1 MGNFIKLNIGT
12 RLAAGFALTLMMTVI
27 IATVGVW
34 RLNQVAQETQ
44 IILAE
49 PLAKERM
56 IAEWYTQIFAAVRRT
71 AAIVKSSDGS
81 LTAYFKE
88 DAAATGKLSA
98 DLVKKIEPL
107 ISGDEETALFKS
119 VMEHRAAYSKAR
131 DGAIKAKAD
140 GNTELAEQILTQQ
153 FTPAAKAYEERVH
166 DLVNLQQKHI
176 SDSAAMIAGT
186 ASRGKV
192 VIGSLAAGALLL
204 GGVFAWLLTRSITR
218 PLRRAVQAAEQ
229 VAAGDL
235 TVRIDSSASDET
247 GALLR
252 ALGNMN
258 ASLAKIVDEVR
269 TGTQTISGA
278 SGEIAAGSFDLS
290 SRTEQQAAALEETA
304 ASMEELTGTVR
315 QNADNARQANQLAI
329 AASSVATQAGA
340 SVDQV
345 VATMGSINE
354 SSRKIVDIISVI
366 DGIAFQTNILALNA
380 AVEAARAGEQGRGF
394 AVVASEVRT
403 LAQRSAAAAKEI
415 KGLIGD
421 SVDKVDTGTKLVDQT
436 GATMREVVDSIR
448 RVTDIMGEIS
458 SASQEQITGIDQ
470 VNQAMGQMDNAT
482 QQNAALVEEATAAT
496 ASLQDQAKRLAQ
508 VVDVFKL
515 DAAHTSP
522 VVVSAPV
529 KRPPPARPALSKPA
543 PRAVA
548 KPAVVSA
555 AVPAATPAEEPVSKS
570 AEKPA
575 TKPASKPT
583 VKPTSKPVA
592 TTKMNEAEW
601 EEF

>member
-12 RLAAGFALTLMMTVI
+12 RLAAGFALTLLMTVI

-44 IILAE
+44 VILAE

-71 AAIVKSSDGS
+71 AAIVKSSDPS

-88 DAAATGKLSA
+88 DAAATGKVSA

-107 ISGDEETALFKS
+107 ISGDDETALFKS

-131 DGAIKAKAD
+131 DGAVKAKAD
-140 GNTELAEQILTQQ
+140 GNAELAEQILNQQ

-166 DLVNLQQKHI
+166 ELVDLQQQRI
-176 SDSAAMIAGT
+176 SASAATIAG
-186 ASRGKV
+186 AAARGNL

-218 PLRRAVQAAEQ
+218 PLRQAVHAAEQ

-235 TVRIDSSASDET
+235 TVRTDSTATDET

-252 ALGNMN
+252 ALGNMTD
-258 ASLAKIVDEVR
+258 SLAKIVDEVR

-394 AVVASEVRT
+394 AVVASEVRN

-415 KGLIGD
+415 KVLIGS
-421 SVDKVDTGTKLVDQT
+421 SVERVDAGARLVDQA
-436 GATMREVVDSIR
+436 GATMGEIVTGVK
-448 RVTDIMGEIS
+448 RVTDIMAEIS
-458 SASQEQITGIDQ
+458 HATAEQNAGIEQ
-470 VNQAMGQMDNAT
+470 VNSAITEIDDAT
-482 QQNAALVEEATAAT
+482 RQNAALVQQASGSAAT
-496 ASLQDQAKRLAQ
+496 LEAEAESLAQ
-508 VVDVFKL
+508 LVSIFRL
-515 DAAHTSP
+515 DAAAAS
-522 VVVSAPV
+522 
-529 KRPPPARPALSKPA
+529 RPAGKRGALTA
-543 PRAVA
+543 I
-548 KPAVVSA
+548 
-555 AVPAATPAEEPVSKS
+555 
-570 AEKPA
+570 
-575 TKPASKPT
+575 
-583 VKPTSKPVA
+583 
-592 TTKMNEAEW
+592 
-601 EEF
+601 

>member
-12 RLAAGFALTLMMTVI
+12 RLAAGFALTLLMTVI

-34 RLNQVAQETQ
+34 RLNQVAHETEA
-44 IILAE
+44 ILAE

-71 AAIVKSSDGS
+71 AAIVKSSDPS
-81 LTAYFKE
+81 LTEFFKE
-88 DAAATGKLSA
+88 DSASTGKLSA

-107 ISGDEETALFKS
+107 ISGDDETALFKS

-131 DGAIKAKAD
+131 DGAVKAKAD
-140 GNTELAEQILTQQ
+140 GNVELAEQILTQQ
-153 FTPAAKAYEERVH
+153 FNPTAKAYQERVKELV
-166 DLVNLQQKHI
+166 DLQHKRI
-176 SDSAAMIAGT
+176 AASAGLIAST
-186 ASRGKV
+186 AARGNV

-218 PLRRAVQAAEQ
+218 PLRQAVHAAEQ

-235 TVRIDSSASDET
+235 TVEIDTKATDET

-252 ALGNMN
+252 ALGHMN
-258 ASLAKIVDEVR
+258 TSLSKIVDEVR
-269 TGTQTISGA
+269 SGTQTISGA
-278 SGEIAAGSFDLS
+278 SSEIAAGSFDLS

-329 AASSVATQAGA
+329 AASSVATQAGQA
-340 SVDQV
+340 VDQV
-345 VATMGSINE
+345 VATMGSIND
-354 SSRKIVDIISVI
+354 SSRKIVDIIAVI

-415 KGLIGD
+415 KQLIGD
-421 SVDKVDTGTKLVDQT
+421 SVEKVDTGTRLVDHT
-436 GATMREVVDSIR
+436 GATMREVVDSIQ

-496 ASLQDQAKRLAQ
+496 AALQDQAQRLAQ

-515 DAAHTSP
+515 DARYVTPAAP
-522 VVVSAPV
+522 VVAV
-529 KRPPPARPALSKPA
+529 KRPPARPAL
-543 PRAVA
+543 A
-548 KPAVVSA
+548 KPVARA
-555 AVPAATPAEEPVSKS
+555 AA
-570 AEKPA
+570 KPT
-575 TKPASKPT
+575 TKPAAKPSAAKT
-583 VKPTSKPVA
+583 AGKPAAPAKV
-592 TTKMNEAEW
+592 NEAEW

>member
-12 RLAAGFALTLMMTVI
+12 RLAAGFALTLLMTVI

-34 RLNQVAQETQ
+34 RLNQVAQETSS
-44 IILAE
+44 ILAE

-71 AAIVKSSDGS
+71 AAIVKSSDPS
-81 LTAYFKE
+81 LTGFFKE

-98 DLVKKIEPL
+98 DLVKQIEPL
-107 ISGDEETALFKS
+107 ISGDDETALFKS
-119 VMEHRAAYSKAR
+119 VMEHRTAYSRAR
-131 DGAIKAKAD
+131 DGAVKAKAD
-140 GNTELAEQILTQQ
+140 GDVDLAEQILTQQ
-153 FTPAAKAYEERVH
+153 FNPAAKAYQERVKELV
-166 DLVNLQQKHI
+166 DLQHKRI
-176 SDSAAMIAGT
+176 AASAGLIAST
-186 ASRGKV
+186 AKRGNI

-218 PLRRAVQAAEQ
+218 PLRQAVYAAEQ

-235 TVRIDSSASDET
+235 TVDIDSKATDET

-252 ALGNMN
+252 ALGHMN
-258 ASLAKIVDEVR
+258 TSLSKIVDEVR
-269 TGTQTISGA
+269 SGTQTISGA
-278 SGEIAAGSFDLS
+278 SSEIAAGSFDLS

-329 AASSVATQAGA
+329 AASSVASQAGQA
-340 SVDQV
+340 VDQV
-345 VATMGSINE
+345 VATMGSIND

-415 KGLIGD
+415 KQLIGD
-421 SVDKVDTGTKLVDQT
+421 SVEKVDTGTKLVDHT
-436 GATMREVVDSIR
+436 GATMREVVDSIQ

-496 ASLQDQAKRLAQ
+496 AAMQEQAQRLAQ

-515 DAAHTSP
+515 DPRHVTPAAP
-522 VVVSAPV
+522 VVAV
-529 KRPPPARPALSKPA
+529 KRPPARPAL
-543 PRAVA
+543 A
-548 KPAVVSA
+548 KPVTRA
-555 AVPAATPAEEPVSKS
+555 AVKTAPAAR
-570 AEKPA
+570 
-575 TKPASKPT
+575 PASKPA
-583 VKPTSKPVA
+583 VAKAAGKPAAPAKV
-592 TTKMNEAEW
+592 NEAEW

>member
-12 RLAAGFALTLMMTVI
+12 RLAAGFALTLLMTVI

-44 IILAE
+44 VILAE

-71 AAIVKSSDGS
+71 AAIVKSSDPS

-107 ISGDEETALFKS
+107 ISGDDETALFKS
-119 VMEHRAAYSKAR
+119 VMEHRTAYSKAR
-131 DGAIKAKAD
+131 DGAVKAKAD
-140 GNTELAEQILTQQ
+140 GNAELAEQILNQQ

-166 DLVNLQQKHI
+166 ELVDLQQQRI
-176 SDSAAMIAGT
+176 SASAATIAS
-186 ASRGKV
+186 AAARGNL

-218 PLRRAVQAAEQ
+218 PLRQAVHAAEQ

-235 TVRIDSSASDET
+235 TVRTDSTATDET

-252 ALGNMN
+252 ALGNMTD
-258 ASLAKIVDEVR
+258 SLAKIVDEVR

-329 AASSVATQAGA
+329 AASSVATHAGE

-345 VATMGSINE
+345 VATMGSIND

-415 KGLIGD
+415 KALISD

-515 DAAHTSP
+515 DAQHTTP
-522 VVVSAPV
+522 VAPSAPV
-529 KRPPPARPALSKPA
+529 KRPPARPALSKPA
-543 PRAVA
+543 PRAAA
-548 KPAVVSA
+548 KPATA
-555 AVPAATPAEEPVSKS
+555 PVSKPVS
-570 AEKPA
+570 KQVSKPVS
-575 TKPASKPT
+575 KPASKP
-583 VKPTSKPVA
+583 VA
-592 TTKMNEAEW
+592 ATKVNEAEW

>member
-12 RLAAGFALTLMMTVI
+12 RLAAGFALTLLMTVI

-34 RLNQVAQETQ
+34 RLNQVAHETEA
-44 IILAE
+44 ILAE

-71 AAIVKSSDGS
+71 AAIVKSSDPS
-81 LTAYFKE
+81 LTEFFKE
-88 DAAATGKLSA
+88 DSASTGKLSA

-107 ISGDEETALFKS
+107 ISGDDETALFKS

-131 DGAIKAKAD
+131 DGAVKAKAD
-140 GNTELAEQILTQQ
+140 GNVELAEQILTQQ
-153 FTPAAKAYEERVH
+153 FNPTAKAYQERVKELV
-166 DLVNLQQKHI
+166 DLQHKRI
-176 SDSAAMIAGT
+176 AASAGLIAST
-186 ASRGKV
+186 AARGNV

-218 PLRRAVQAAEQ
+218 PLRQAVHAAEQ

-235 TVRIDSSASDET
+235 TVEIDTRATDET

-252 ALGNMN
+252 ALGHMN
-258 ASLAKIVDEVR
+258 TSLSKIVDEVR
-269 TGTQTISGA
+269 SGTQTISGA
-278 SGEIAAGSFDLS
+278 SSEIAAGSFDLS

-329 AASSVATQAGA
+329 AASSVATQAGQA
-340 SVDQV
+340 VDQV
-345 VATMGSINE
+345 VATMGSIND
-354 SSRKIVDIISVI
+354 SSRKIVDIIAVI

-415 KGLIGD
+415 KQLIGD
-421 SVDKVDTGTKLVDQT
+421 SVEKVDTGTRLVDHT
-436 GATMREVVDSIR
+436 GATMREVVDSIQ

-496 ASLQDQAKRLAQ
+496 AALQDQAQRLAQ

-515 DAAHTSP
+515 DARYVTPAAP
-522 VVVSAPV
+522 VVAV
-529 KRPPPARPALSKPA
+529 KRPPARPALAKPVARAAAKPA
-543 PRAVA
+543 PVA
-548 KPAVVSA
+548 KPAA
-555 AVPAATPAEEPVSKS
+555 AKATG
-570 AEKPA
+570 
-575 TKPASKPT
+575 KPT
-583 VKPTSKPVA
+583 APAKV
-592 TTKMNEAEW
+592 NEAEW

>member
-12 RLAAGFALTLMMTVI
+12 RLAAGFALTLLMTVI

-34 RLNQVAQETQ
+34 RLNQVAHETEA
-44 IILAE
+44 ILAE

-71 AAIVKSSDGS
+71 AAIVKSSDPS
-81 LTAYFKE
+81 LTEFFKE
-88 DAAATGKLSA
+88 DSAATGKLSA
-98 DLVKKIEPL
+98 DLVKQIEPL
-107 ISGDEETALFKS
+107 ISGDDETALFKS

-131 DGAIKAKAD
+131 DGAVKAKAE
-140 GNTELAEQILTQQ
+140 GNVELAEQILTQQ
-153 FTPAAKAYEERVH
+153 FNPTAKAYQERVKELV
-166 DLVNLQQKHI
+166 DLQHKRI
-176 SDSAAMIAGT
+176 AASAGLIAST
-186 ASRGKV
+186 AARGNV

-218 PLRRAVQAAEQ
+218 PLRQAVHAAEQ

-235 TVRIDSSASDET
+235 TVEIDTRATDET

-252 ALGNMN
+252 ALGHMN
-258 ASLAKIVDEVR
+258 TSLSKIVDEVR
-269 TGTQTISGA
+269 SGTQTISGA
-278 SGEIAAGSFDLS
+278 SSEIAAGSFDLS

-329 AASSVATQAGA
+329 AASSVATQAGQA
-340 SVDQV
+340 VDQV
-345 VATMGSINE
+345 VATMGSIND
-354 SSRKIVDIISVI
+354 SSRKIVDIIAVI

-415 KGLIGD
+415 KQLIGD
-421 SVDKVDTGTKLVDQT
+421 SVEKVDTGTRLVDHT
-436 GATMREVVDSIR
+436 GATMREVVDSIQ

-496 ASLQDQAKRLAQ
+496 AALQDQAQRLAQ

-515 DAAHTSP
+515 DARYVTPAAP
-522 VVVSAPV
+522 VVAV
-529 KRPPPARPALSKPA
+529 KRPPARPALAKPVARAAAKPA
-543 PRAVA
+543 PVA
-548 KPAVVSA
+548 KPAA
-555 AVPAATPAEEPVSKS
+555 AKATGKPAAPAKV
-570 AEKPA
+570 
-575 TKPASKPT
+575 
-583 VKPTSKPVA
+583 
-592 TTKMNEAEW
+592 NEAEW

>member
-12 RLAAGFALTLMMTVI
+12 RLAAGFALTLLMTVI
-27 IATVGVW
+27 IATVGSW
-34 RLNQVAQETQ
+34 RLNQVAQETRD
-44 IILAE
+44 ILAE

-98 DLVKKIEPL
+98 DLVKQIEPL
-107 ISGDEETALFKS
+107 ISGADETALFKS
-119 VMEHRAAYSKAR
+119 VMEHRKAYSAGR
-131 DGAIKAKAD
+131 DDAVKAKAA
-140 GNTELAEQILTQQ
+140 GNVELADQILEQK
-153 FTPAAKAYEERVH
+153 FTPAAKAYQERVKELL
-166 DLVNLQQKHI
+166 DLQQQRI
-176 SDSAAMIAGT
+176 AASSAAID
-186 ASRGKV
+186 ASAKRGNL
-192 VIGSLAAGALLL
+192 VIGLLAGGALLL
-204 GGVFAWLLTRSITR
+204 GAAFAWLLTRSITH
-218 PLRRAVQAAEQ
+218 PLRQAVRAAEQ

-235 TVRIDSSASDET
+235 TVRVDSKATDET

-258 ASLAKIVDEVR
+258 DSLARIVNEVR
-269 TGTQTISGA
+269 SGTQTITGA
-278 SGEIAAGSFDLS
+278 STEIAAGSFDLS

-329 AASSVATQAGA
+329 AASSVASQAGSA
-340 SVDQV
+340 VEQV

-421 SVDKVDTGTKLVDQT
+421 SVEKVDTGTRLVDHT

-496 ASLQDQAKRLAQ
+496 AALQEQAQRLAQ

-515 DAAHTSP
+515 DPRHEG
-522 VVVSAPV
+522 
-529 KRPPPARPALSKPA
+529 ALATKA
-543 PRAVA
+543 
-548 KPAVVSA
+548 
-555 AVPAATPAEEPVSKS
+555 AATPAAAKAAPVRAALTVSVPP
-570 AEKPA
+570 AAAAKPTTRPA
-575 TKPASKPT
+575 AKPGAAPAAKPASKP
-583 VKPTSKPVA
+583 SAKPVA
-592 TTKMNEAEW
+592 PAKVAESEW

>member
-12 RLAAGFALTLMMTVI
+12 RLAAGFALTLLMTVI

-34 RLNQVAQETQ
+34 RLNQVAHETEA
-44 IILAE
+44 ILAE

-71 AAIVKSSDGS
+71 AAIVKSSDPS
-81 LTAYFKE
+81 LTEFFKE
-88 DAAATGKLSA
+88 DSAATGKLSA
-98 DLVKKIEPL
+98 DLVKQIEPL
-107 ISGDEETALFKS
+107 ISGDDETALFKS

-131 DGAIKAKAD
+131 DGAVKAKAE
-140 GNTELAEQILTQQ
+140 GNVELAEQILTQQ
-153 FTPAAKAYEERVH
+153 FNPTAKAYQERVKELV
-166 DLVNLQQKHI
+166 DLQHKRI
-176 SDSAAMIAGT
+176 AASAGLIAST
-186 ASRGKV
+186 AARGNV

-218 PLRRAVQAAEQ
+218 PLRQAVHAAEQ

-235 TVRIDSSASDET
+235 TVEIDTRATDET

-252 ALGNMN
+252 ALGHMN
-258 ASLAKIVDEVR
+258 TSLSKIVDEVR
-269 TGTQTISGA
+269 SGTQTISGA
-278 SGEIAAGSFDLS
+278 SSEIAAGSFDLS

-329 AASSVATQAGA
+329 AASSVATQAGQA
-340 SVDQV
+340 VDQV
-345 VATMGSINE
+345 VATMGSIND
-354 SSRKIVDIISVI
+354 SSRKIVDIIAVI

-415 KGLIGD
+415 KQLIGD
-421 SVDKVDTGTKLVDQT
+421 SVEKVDTGTRLVDHT
-436 GATMREVVDSIR
+436 GATMREVVDSIQ

-496 ASLQDQAKRLAQ
+496 AALQDQAQRLAQ

-515 DAAHTSP
+515 DARYVTPAAP
-522 VVVSAPV
+522 VVAV
-529 KRPPPARPALSKPA
+529 KRPPARPALAKPVARAAAKPA
-543 PRAVA
+543 PVA
-548 KPAVVSA
+548 KPAA
-555 AVPAATPAEEPVSKS
+555 AKATG
-570 AEKPA
+570 
-575 TKPASKPT
+575 KPT
-583 VKPTSKPVA
+583 APAKV
-592 TTKMNEAEW
+592 NEAEW

>member
-12 RLAAGFALTLMMTVI
+12 RLAAGFALTLLMTVI

-34 RLNQVAQETQ
+34 RLNQVAHETEA
-44 IILAE
+44 ILAE

-71 AAIVKSSDGS
+71 AAIVKSSDPS
-81 LTAYFKE
+81 LTEFFKE
-88 DAAATGKLSA
+88 DSAATGKLSA
-98 DLVKKIEPL
+98 DLVKQIEPL
-107 ISGDEETALFKS
+107 ISGDDETALFKS

-131 DGAIKAKAD
+131 DGAVKAKAE
-140 GNTELAEQILTQQ
+140 GNVELAEQILTQQ
-153 FTPAAKAYEERVH
+153 FNPTAKAYQERVKELV
-166 DLVNLQQKHI
+166 DLQHKRI
-176 SDSAAMIAGT
+176 AASAGLIAST
-186 ASRGKV
+186 AARGNV

-218 PLRRAVQAAEQ
+218 PLRQAVHAAEQ

-235 TVRIDSSASDET
+235 TVEIDTRATDET

-252 ALGNMN
+252 ALGHMN
-258 ASLAKIVDEVR
+258 TSLSKIVDEVR
-269 TGTQTISGA
+269 SGTQTISGA
-278 SGEIAAGSFDLS
+278 SSEIAAGSFDLS

-329 AASSVATQAGA
+329 AASSVATQAGQA
-340 SVDQV
+340 VDQV
-345 VATMGSINE
+345 VATMGSIND
-354 SSRKIVDIISVI
+354 SSRKIVDIIAVI

-415 KGLIGD
+415 KQLIGD
-421 SVDKVDTGTKLVDQT
+421 SVEKVDTGTRLVDHT
-436 GATMREVVDSIR
+436 GATMREVVDSIQ

-496 ASLQDQAKRLAQ
+496 AALQDQAQRLAQ

-515 DAAHTSP
+515 DARHVTPAAP
-522 VVVSAPV
+522 VVAV
-529 KRPPPARPALSKPA
+529 KRPPARPALAKPVARAAAKPA
-543 PRAVA
+543 PVA
-548 KPAVVSA
+548 KPAA
-555 AVPAATPAEEPVSKS
+555 AKATGKPAAPAKV
-570 AEKPA
+570 
-575 TKPASKPT
+575 
-583 VKPTSKPVA
+583 
-592 TTKMNEAEW
+592 NEAEW

>member
-12 RLAAGFALTLMMTVI
+12 RLAAGFALTLLMTVI

-34 RLNQVAQETQ
+34 RLNQVAHETSS
-44 IILAE
+44 ILAE

-71 AAIVKSSDGS
+71 AAIVKSSDPS
-81 LTAYFKE
+81 LTDFFKE

-98 DLVKKIEPL
+98 DLVKQIEPL
-107 ISGDEETALFKS
+107 ISGDDETALFKS
-119 VMEHRAAYSKAR
+119 VMEHRTAYSKAR
-131 DGAIKAKAD
+131 DGAVKAKAE
-140 GNTELAEQILTQQ
+140 GNVELAEQILTQQ
-153 FTPAAKAYEERVH
+153 FNPAAKAYQERVKELV
-166 DLVNLQQKHI
+166 DLQHKRI
-176 SDSAAMIAGT
+176 AASAELIAST
-186 ASRGKV
+186 ASRSNF

-218 PLRRAVQAAEQ
+218 PLRQAVHAAEQ
-229 VAAGDL
+229 VASGDL
-235 TVRIDSSASDET
+235 TVQVDSKATDET

-252 ALGNMN
+252 ALGHMN
-258 ASLAKIVDEVR
+258 TSLSKIVDEVR
-269 TGTQTISGA
+269 SGTQTISGA
-278 SGEIAAGSFDLS
+278 SSEIAAGSFDLS

-329 AASSVATQAGA
+329 AASSVATQAGQA
-340 SVDQV
+340 VDQV
-345 VATMGSINE
+345 VATMGSIND

-415 KGLIGD
+415 KQLIGD
-421 SVDKVDTGTKLVDQT
+421 SVEKVDTGTKLVDHT
-436 GATMREVVDSIR
+436 GATMREVVDSIQ

-496 ASLQDQAKRLAQ
+496 AAMQEQAQRLAQ

-515 DAAHTSP
+515 DPRHVTPAAP
-522 VVVSAPV
+522 VTPV
-529 KRPPPARPALSKPA
+529 KRPPARPALAKPVARAAAKPA
-543 PRAVA
+543 PVA
-548 KPAVVSA
+548 
-555 AVPAATPAEEPVSKS
+555 
-570 AEKPA
+570 
-575 TKPASKPT
+575 
-583 VKPTSKPVA
+583 KPTSKPAAGKASGKPAAPAKV
-592 TTKMNEAEW
+592 NEAEW

>member
-12 RLAAGFALTLMMTVI
+12 RLAAGFALTLLMTVI

-34 RLNQVAQETQ
+34 RLNQVAHETEA
-44 IILAE
+44 ILAE

-71 AAIVKSSDGS
+71 AAIVKSSDPS
-81 LTAYFKE
+81 LTEFFKE
-88 DAAATGKLSA
+88 DSAATGKLSA
-98 DLVKKIEPL
+98 DLVKQIEPL
-107 ISGDEETALFKS
+107 ISGDDETALFKS

-131 DGAIKAKAD
+131 DGAVKAKAE
-140 GNTELAEQILTQQ
+140 GNVELAEQILTQQ
-153 FTPAAKAYEERVH
+153 FNPTAKAYQERVKELV
-166 DLVNLQQKHI
+166 DLQHKRI
-176 SDSAAMIAGT
+176 AASAGLIAST
-186 ASRGKV
+186 AARGNV

-218 PLRRAVQAAEQ
+218 PLRQAVHAAEQ

-235 TVRIDSSASDET
+235 TVEIDTRATDET

-252 ALGNMN
+252 ALGHMN
-258 ASLAKIVDEVR
+258 TSLSKIVDEVR
-269 TGTQTISGA
+269 SGTQTISGA
-278 SGEIAAGSFDLS
+278 SSEIAAGSFDLS

-329 AASSVATQAGA
+329 AASSVATQAGQA
-340 SVDQV
+340 VDQV
-345 VATMGSINE
+345 VATMGSIND
-354 SSRKIVDIISVI
+354 SSRKIVDIIAVI
-366 DGIAFQTNILALNA
+366 DDIAFQTNILALNA

-415 KGLIGD
+415 KQLIGD
-421 SVDKVDTGTKLVDQT
+421 SVEKVDTGTRLVDHT
-436 GATMREVVDSIR
+436 GATMREVVDSIQ

-496 ASLQDQAKRLAQ
+496 AALQDQAQRLAQ

-515 DAAHTSP
+515 DARYVTPAAP
-522 VVVSAPV
+522 VVAV
-529 KRPPPARPALSKPA
+529 KRPPARPALAKPVARAAAKPA
-543 PRAVA
+543 PVA
-548 KPAVVSA
+548 KPAA
-555 AVPAATPAEEPVSKS
+555 AKATG
-570 AEKPA
+570 
-575 TKPASKPT
+575 KPT
-583 VKPTSKPVA
+583 APAKV
-592 TTKMNEAEW
+592 NEAEW

>member
-12 RLAAGFALTLMMTVI
+12 RLAAGFALTLLMTVI

-34 RLNQVAQETQ
+34 RLNQVAHETEA
-44 IILAE
+44 ILAE

-71 AAIVKSSDGS
+71 AAIVKSSDPS
-81 LTAYFKE
+81 LTEFFKE

-98 DLVKKIEPL
+98 DLVKRIEPL
-107 ISGDEETALFKS
+107 ISGDDETALFKS
-119 VMEHRAAYSKAR
+119 VMEHRTAYSKAR
-131 DGAIKAKAD
+131 DGAVKAKAE
-140 GNTELAEQILTQQ
+140 GNVELAEQILTQQ
-153 FTPAAKAYEERVH
+153 FNPAAKAYQERVKELV
-166 DLVNLQQKHI
+166 DLQHKRI
-176 SDSAAMIAGT
+176 AASAELIAST
-186 ASRGKV
+186 ASRGNF

-218 PLRRAVQAAEQ
+218 PLRQAVHAAEQ

-235 TVRIDSSASDET
+235 TVDIDSKGTDET

-252 ALGNMN
+252 ALGHMN
-258 ASLAKIVDEVR
+258 TSLSKIVDEVR
-269 TGTQTISGA
+269 SGTQTISGA
-278 SGEIAAGSFDLS
+278 SSEIAAGSFDLS

-329 AASSVATQAGA
+329 AASSVATQAGQA
-340 SVDQV
+340 VDQV
-345 VATMGSINE
+345 VATMGSIND

-415 KGLIGD
+415 KQLIGD
-421 SVDKVDTGTKLVDQT
+421 SVEKVDTGTKLVDHT
-436 GATMREVVDSIR
+436 GATMREVVDSIQ

-496 ASLQDQAKRLAQ
+496 AALQDQAQRLAQ

-515 DAAHTSP
+515 DPRHVTPAAP
-522 VVVSAPV
+522 VTPV
-529 KRPPPARPALSKPA
+529 KRPPERPALAKPVARAAAKPA
-543 PRAVA
+543 PVA
-548 KPAVVSA
+548 KPAA
-555 AVPAATPAEEPVSKS
+555 TKTTGKPAAPAKV
-570 AEKPA
+570 
-575 TKPASKPT
+575 
-583 VKPTSKPVA
+583 
-592 TTKMNEAEW
+592 NEAEW

>member
-12 RLAAGFALTLMMTVI
+12 RLAAGFALTLLMTVI

-34 RLNQVAQETQ
+34 RLNQVADETAS
-44 IILAE
+44 ILAE

-71 AAIVKSSDGS
+71 AAIVKSSDPS
-81 LTAYFKE
+81 LTEFFKE
-88 DAAATGKLSA
+88 DSAATGKLSA
-98 DLVKKIEPL
+98 DLVKQIEPL
-107 ISGDEETALFKS
+107 ISGDDETALFKS

-131 DGAIKAKAD
+131 DGAVKAKAE
-140 GNTELAEQILTQQ
+140 GNVELAEQILTQQ
-153 FTPAAKAYEERVH
+153 FNPTAKAYQDRVKELV
-166 DLVNLQQKHI
+166 DLQHKRI
-176 SDSAAMIAGT
+176 AASAELIAST
-186 ASRGKV
+186 AARGNV

-218 PLRRAVQAAEQ
+218 PLREAVHAAEQ

-235 TVRIDSSASDET
+235 TVEIDTKRTDET
-247 GALLR
+247 GSLLR
-252 ALGNMN
+252 ALGHMN
-258 ASLAKIVDEVR
+258 SSLSKIVDEVR
-269 TGTQTISGA
+269 SGTQTISGA
-278 SGEIAAGSFDLS
+278 SSEIAAGSFDLS

-329 AASSVATQAGA
+329 AASSVATQAGQA
-340 SVDQV
+340 VDQV

-415 KGLIGD
+415 KQLIGD
-421 SVDKVDTGTKLVDQT
+421 SVEKVDTGTRLVDHT
-436 GATMREVVDSIR
+436 GATMREVVDSIQ

-458 SASQEQITGIDQ
+458 SASQEQITGIEQ

-496 ASLQDQAKRLAQ
+496 AALQDQAQRLAQ

-515 DAAHTSP
+515 DARHVTPAAP
-522 VVVSAPV
+522 VAPV
-529 KRPPPARPALSKPA
+529 KRPPARPALARPVAQAATRPA
-543 PRAVA
+543 A
-548 KPAVVSA
+548 KPAAKPSA
-555 AVPAATPAEEPVSKS
+555 AKTAGKPAAPAKV
-570 AEKPA
+570 
-575 TKPASKPT
+575 
-583 VKPTSKPVA
+583 
-592 TTKMNEAEW
+592 NEAEW

>member
-12 RLAAGFALTLMMTVI
+12 RLAAGFALTLLMTVI

-34 RLNQVAQETQ
+34 RLNQVAHETEA
-44 IILAE
+44 ILAE

-71 AAIVKSSDGS
+71 AAIVKSSDPS
-81 LTAYFKE
+81 LTEFFKE
-88 DAAATGKLSA
+88 DSAATGKLSA
-98 DLVKKIEPL
+98 DLVKQIEPL
-107 ISGDEETALFKS
+107 ISGDDETALFKL

-131 DGAIKAKAD
+131 DGAVKAKAE
-140 GNTELAEQILTQQ
+140 GNVELAEQILTQQ
-153 FTPAAKAYEERVH
+153 FNPTAKAYQERVKELV
-166 DLVNLQQKHI
+166 DLQHKRI
-176 SDSAAMIAGT
+176 AASAGLIAST
-186 ASRGKV
+186 AARGNV

-218 PLRRAVQAAEQ
+218 PLRQAVHAAEQ

-235 TVRIDSSASDET
+235 TVEIDTRATDET

-252 ALGNMN
+252 ALGHMN
-258 ASLAKIVDEVR
+258 TSLSKIVDEVR
-269 TGTQTISGA
+269 SGTQTISGA
-278 SGEIAAGSFDLS
+278 SSEIAAGSFDLS

-329 AASSVATQAGA
+329 AASSVATQAGQA
-340 SVDQV
+340 VDQV
-345 VATMGSINE
+345 VATMGSIND
-354 SSRKIVDIISVI
+354 SSRKIVDIIAVI

-415 KGLIGD
+415 KQLIGD
-421 SVDKVDTGTKLVDQT
+421 SVEKVDTGTRLVDHT
-436 GATMREVVDSIR
+436 GATMREVVDSIQ

-496 ASLQDQAKRLAQ
+496 AALQDQAQRLAQ

-515 DAAHTSP
+515 DARYVTPAAP
-522 VVVSAPV
+522 VVAV
-529 KRPPPARPALSKPA
+529 KRPPARPALAKPVARAAAKPA
-543 PRAVA
+543 PVA
-548 KPAVVSA
+548 KPAA
-555 AVPAATPAEEPVSKS
+555 AKATGKPAAPAKV
-570 AEKPA
+570 
-575 TKPASKPT
+575 
-583 VKPTSKPVA
+583 
-592 TTKMNEAEW
+592 NEAEW

>member
-12 RLAAGFALTLMMTVI
+12 RLAAGFALTLLMTVI

-34 RLNQVAQETQ
+34 RLNQVAHETEA
-44 IILAE
+44 ILAE

-71 AAIVKSSDGS
+71 AAIVKSSDPS
-81 LTAYFKE
+81 LTEFFKE
-88 DAAATGKLSA
+88 DSAATGKLSA

-107 ISGDEETALFKS
+107 IRGDDETALFKS

-131 DGAIKAKAD
+131 DGAVKAKAE
-140 GNTELAEQILTQQ
+140 GNVELAEQILTQQ
-153 FTPAAKAYEERVH
+153 FNPTAKAYQERVKELV
-166 DLVNLQQKHI
+166 DLQHKRI
-176 SDSAAMIAGT
+176 AASAGLIAST
-186 ASRGKV
+186 AARGNV

-218 PLRRAVQAAEQ
+218 PLRQAVHAAEQ

-235 TVRIDSSASDET
+235 TVEIDTRATDET

-252 ALGNMN
+252 ALGHMN
-258 ASLAKIVDEVR
+258 TSLSKIVDEVR
-269 TGTQTISGA
+269 SGTQTISGA
-278 SGEIAAGSFDLS
+278 SSEIAAGSFDLS

-329 AASSVATQAGA
+329 AASSVATQAGQA
-340 SVDQV
+340 VDQV
-345 VATMGSINE
+345 VATMGSIND
-354 SSRKIVDIISVI
+354 SSRKIVDIIAVI

-415 KGLIGD
+415 KQLIGD
-421 SVDKVDTGTKLVDQT
+421 SVEKVDTGTRLVDHT
-436 GATMREVVDSIR
+436 GATMREVVDSIQ

-496 ASLQDQAKRLAQ
+496 AALQDQAQRLAQ

-515 DAAHTSP
+515 DA
-522 VVVSAPV
+522 
-529 KRPPPARPALSKPA
+529 R
-543 PRAVA
+543 
-548 KPAVVSA
+548 
-555 AVPAATPAEEPVSKS
+555 
-570 AEKPA
+570 
-575 TKPASKPT
+575 
-583 VKPTSKPVA
+583 
-592 TTKMNEAEW
+592 
-601 EEF
+601 

>member
-1 MGNFIKLNIGT
+1 MWLPSPHPFYRKPMGNFIKLNIGT
-12 RLAAGFALTLMMTVI
+12 RLAAGFALTLLMTVI
-27 IATVGVW
+27 IATVGTW
-34 RLNQVAQETQ
+34 RLNQVAQETRV
-44 IILAE
+44 ILAE
-49 PLAKERM
+49 PLAKERL

-98 DLVKKIEPL
+98 DLLKQIEPL
-107 ISGDEETALFKS
+107 ISGADEEALFKS
-119 VMEHRAAYSKAR
+119 VMEHRKAYSAGR
-131 DGAIKAKAD
+131 DNAIKAKGE
-140 GNTELAEQILTQQ
+140 GNTELADQILEQK
-153 FTPAAKAYEERVH
+153 FTPAAKAYQERVKELL
-166 DLVNLQQKHI
+166 DLQHKRI
-176 SDSAAMIAGT
+176 DASAALID
-186 ASRGKV
+186 ASAERGNL
-192 VIGSLAAGALLL
+192 VIGLLAAGALLL
-204 GGVFAWLLTRSITR
+204 GAAFAWLLTRSITH
-218 PLRRAVQAAEQ
+218 PLRQAVHAAEA

-235 TVRIDSSASDET
+235 TVRVTSQASDET

-258 ASLAKIVDEVR
+258 DSLARIVNEVR
-269 TGTQTISGA
+269 SGTQTITGA
-278 SGEIAAGSFDLS
+278 STEIAAGSFDLS

-329 AASSVATQAGA
+329 AASSVASQAGSA
-340 SVDQV
+340 VDQV
-345 VATMGSINE
+345 VATMGSIND

-436 GATMREVVDSIR
+436 GATMREVVDSIQ

-470 VNQAMGQMDNAT
+470 VNQAMGSMDNAT

-496 ASLQDQAKRLAQ
+496 AALQEQAQRLAQ

-515 DAAHTSP
+515 DAQHA
-522 VVVSAPV
+522 V
-529 KRPPPARPALSKPA
+529 
-543 PRAVA
+543 AVA
-548 KPAVVSA
+548 KAPPVAKAAPAPVRKALGTTGA
-555 AVPAATPAEEPVSKS
+555 A
-570 AEKPA
+570 KPA
-575 TKPASKPT
+575 TKSAASA
-583 VKPTSKPVA
+583 VA
-592 TTKMNEAEW
+592 TAAAKPAAAKPGASAKVSETEW

>member
-166 DLVNLQQKHI
+166 DLVNLQQQHI

-186 ASRGKV
+186 AARGKV

-204 GGVFAWLLTRSITR
+204 GGVFAWLLTRSITG

-235 TVRIDSSASDET
+235 TVRIDSSANDET

-258 ASLAKIVDEVR
+258 DSLAKIVDEVR

-421 SVDKVDTGTKLVDQT
+421 SVEKVDTGTKLVDQT

-515 DAAHTSP
+515 DAAHTTP
-522 VVVSAPV
+522 AVVSAPV
-529 KRPPPARPALSKPA
+529 KRPPPARPALNKPA
-543 PRAVA
+543 PRAAA
-548 KPAVVSA
+548 KPAVTPT
-555 AVPAATPAEEPVSKS
+555 VPPADTTAEEPVSKP
-570 AEKPA
+570 AEKQA
-575 TKPASKPT
+575 AKPASKPAA
-583 VKPTSKPVA
+583 KPANKPVA
-592 TTKMNEAEW
+592 ATKMNEAEW

>member
-12 RLAAGFALTLMMTVI
+12 RLAAGFALTLLMTVI

-34 RLNQVAQETQ
+34 RLNQVAHETEA
-44 IILAE
+44 ILAE

-71 AAIVKSSDGS
+71 AAIVKSSDPS
-81 LTAYFKE
+81 LTEFFKE
-88 DAAATGKLSA
+88 DSAATGKLSA

-107 ISGDEETALFKS
+107 ISGDDETALFKS

-131 DGAIKAKAD
+131 DGAVKAKAD
-140 GNTELAEQILTQQ
+140 GNVELAEQILTQQ
-153 FTPAAKAYEERVH
+153 FNPTAKAYQERVKELV
-166 DLVNLQQKHI
+166 DLQHKRI
-176 SDSAAMIAGT
+176 AASAGLIAST
-186 ASRGKV
+186 AARGNV

-218 PLRRAVQAAEQ
+218 PLRQAVHAAEQ

-235 TVRIDSSASDET
+235 TVEIDTRATDET

-252 ALGNMN
+252 ALGHMN
-258 ASLAKIVDEVR
+258 TSLSKIVDEVR
-269 TGTQTISGA
+269 SGTQTISGA
-278 SGEIAAGSFDLS
+278 SSEIAAGSFDLS

-329 AASSVATQAGA
+329 AASSVATQAGQA
-340 SVDQV
+340 VDQV
-345 VATMGSINE
+345 VATMGSIND
-354 SSRKIVDIISVI
+354 SSRKIVDIIAVI

-415 KGLIGD
+415 KQLIGD
-421 SVDKVDTGTKLVDQT
+421 SVEKVDTGTRLVDHT
-436 GATMREVVDSIR
+436 GATMREVVDSIQ

-496 ASLQDQAKRLAQ
+496 AALQDQAQRLAQ

-515 DAAHTSP
+515 DARYVTPAAP
-522 VVVSAPV
+522 VVAV
-529 KRPPPARPALSKPA
+529 KRPPARPALAKPVARAAAKPA
-543 PRAVA
+543 PVA
-548 KPAVVSA
+548 KPAA
-555 AVPAATPAEEPVSKS
+555 AKATG
-570 AEKPA
+570 
-575 TKPASKPT
+575 KPT
-583 VKPTSKPVA
+583 APAKV
-592 TTKMNEAEW
+592 NEAEW

>member
-12 RLAAGFALTLMMTVI
+12 RLAVGFAVTLLMTVI

-34 RLNQVAQETQ
+34 RLNQVAQETSS
-44 IILAE
+44 ILAE

-71 AAIVKSSDGS
+71 AAIVKSSDPS
-81 LTAYFKE
+81 LTEFFKE
-88 DAAATGKLSA
+88 DSAATGKLSA
-98 DLVKKIEPL
+98 DLVKQIEPL
-107 ISGDEETALFKS
+107 ISGDDETALFKS
-119 VMEHRAAYSKAR
+119 VMEHRTAYSKAR
-131 DGAIKAKAD
+131 DGAVKAKAE
-140 GNTELAEQILTQQ
+140 GNVELAEQILTQQ
-153 FTPAAKAYEERVH
+153 FNPAAKAYQERVKELV
-166 DLVNLQQKHI
+166 DLQHKRI
-176 SDSAAMIAGT
+176 AASAELIAST
-186 ASRGKV
+186 AARGNV

-218 PLRRAVQAAEQ
+218 PLREAVHAAEQ

-235 TVRIDSSASDET
+235 TVAIDSKAQDET
-247 GALLR
+247 GSLLR
-252 ALGNMN
+252 ALGHMN
-258 ASLAKIVDEVR
+258 TSLSKIVDEVR
-269 TGTQTISGA
+269 SGTQTISGA
-278 SGEIAAGSFDLS
+278 SSEIAAGSFDLS

-329 AASSVATQAGA
+329 AASSVATQAGQA
-340 SVDQV
+340 VDQV

-415 KGLIGD
+415 KQLIGD
-421 SVDKVDTGTKLVDQT
+421 SVEKVDTGTKLVDHT
-436 GATMREVVDSIR
+436 GATMREVVDSIQ

-496 ASLQDQAKRLAQ
+496 AALQDQAQRLAQ

-515 DAAHTSP
+515 DARYVTPAAP
-522 VVVSAPV
+522 VVAV
-529 KRPPPARPALSKPA
+529 KRPPARPALAKPA
-543 PRAVA
+543 PQAAA
-548 KPAVVSA
+548 KPA
-555 AVPAATPAEEPVSKS
+555 
-570 AEKPA
+570 PA
-575 TKPASKPT
+575 TKPA
-583 VKPTSKPVA
+583 VKPAPAKAAGKPAAPAKV
-592 TTKMNEAEW
+592 NESEW

>member
-12 RLAAGFALTLMMTVI
+12 RLAAGFALTLLMTVI

-34 RLNQVAQETQ
+34 RLNQVADETAS
-44 IILAE
+44 ILAE

-56 IAEWYTQIFAAVRRT
+56 ISEWYTQIFAAVRRT
-71 AAIVKSSDGS
+71 AAIVKSSDPS
-81 LTAYFKE
+81 LTEFFKE

-98 DLVKKIEPL
+98 DLVKQIEPL
-107 ISGDEETALFKS
+107 ISGDDETALFKS
-119 VMEHRAAYSKAR
+119 VMEHRTAYSKAR
-131 DGAIKAKAD
+131 DGAVKAKGE

-153 FTPAAKAYEERVH
+153 FNPTSKAYQERVKELV
-166 DLVNLQQKHI
+166 DLQHKRI
-176 SDSAAMIAGT
+176 AASTELIAST
-186 ASRGKV
+186 ASRGKF

-204 GGVFAWLLTRSITR
+204 GGIFAWLLTRSITR
-218 PLRRAVQAAEQ
+218 PLRQAVHAAEQ

-235 TVRIDSSASDET
+235 TVTIDSKATDET

-258 ASLAKIVDEVR
+258 NSLAKIVDEVR
-269 TGTQTISGA
+269 SGTQTISGA

-329 AASSVATQAGA
+329 AASSVATQAGQA
-340 SVDQV
+340 VDQV
-345 VATMGSINE
+345 VATMGSIND

-403 LAQRSAAAAKEI
+403 LAQRSAGAAKEI
-415 KGLIGD
+415 KQLIGD
-421 SVDKVDTGTKLVDQT
+421 SVEKVDTGTKLVDHT

-496 ASLQDQAKRLAQ
+496 AALQEQAQRLAQ

-515 DAAHTSP
+515 DARHVTPAAP
-522 VVVSAPV
+522 VTPV
-529 KRPPPARPALSKPA
+529 KRPPARPALAKPA
-543 PRAVA
+543 PRAAA
-548 KPAVVSA
+548 KAAPAPAPKASA
-555 AVPAATPAEEPVSKS
+555 RPAAPAK
-570 AEKPA
+570 
-575 TKPASKPT
+575 T
-583 VKPTSKPVA
+583 
-592 TTKMNEAEW
+592 NEAEW

>member
-12 RLAAGFALTLMMTVI
+12 RLAAGFALTLLMTVI

-34 RLNQVAQETQ
+34 RLNQVAHETEA
-44 IILAE
+44 ILAE

-71 AAIVKSSDGS
+71 AAIVKSSDPS
-81 LTAYFKE
+81 LTEFFKE
-88 DAAATGKLSA
+88 DSAATGKLSA
-98 DLVKKIEPL
+98 DLVKQIEPL
-107 ISGDEETALFKS
+107 ISGDDETALFKL

-131 DGAIKAKAD
+131 DGAVKAKAE
-140 GNTELAEQILTQQ
+140 GNVELAEQILTQQ
-153 FTPAAKAYEERVH
+153 FNPTAKAYQERVKELV
-166 DLVNLQQKHI
+166 DLQHKRI
-176 SDSAAMIAGT
+176 AASAGLIAST
-186 ASRGKV
+186 AARGNV

-218 PLRRAVQAAEQ
+218 PLRQAVHAAEQ

-235 TVRIDSSASDET
+235 TVEIDTRATDET

-252 ALGNMN
+252 ALGHMN
-258 ASLAKIVDEVR
+258 TSLSKIVDEVR
-269 TGTQTISGA
+269 SGTQTISGA
-278 SGEIAAGSFDLS
+278 SSEIAAGSFDLS

-329 AASSVATQAGA
+329 AASSVATQAGQA
-340 SVDQV
+340 VDQV
-345 VATMGSINE
+345 VATMGSIND
-354 SSRKIVDIISVI
+354 SSRKIVDIIAVI

-415 KGLIGD
+415 KQLIGD
-421 SVDKVDTGTKLVDQT
+421 SVEKVDTGTRLVDHT
-436 GATMREVVDSIR
+436 GATMREVVDSIQ

-496 ASLQDQAKRLAQ
+496 AALQDQAQRLAQ

-515 DAAHTSP
+515 DARYVTPAAP
-522 VVVSAPV
+522 VVAV
-529 KRPPPARPALSKPA
+529 KRPPARPALAKPVARAAAKPA
-543 PRAVA
+543 PVA
-548 KPAVVSA
+548 KPAA
-555 AVPAATPAEEPVSKS
+555 AKATG
-570 AEKPA
+570 
-575 TKPASKPT
+575 KPT
-583 VKPTSKPVA
+583 APAKV
-592 TTKMNEAEW
+592 NEAEW

>member
-12 RLAAGFALTLMMTVI
+12 RLAAGFALTLLMTVI

-34 RLNQVAQETQ
+34 RLNQVAHETEA
-44 IILAE
+44 ILAE

-71 AAIVKSSDGS
+71 AAIVKSSDPS
-81 LTAYFKE
+81 LTEFFKE
-88 DAAATGKLSA
+88 DSAATGKLSA
-98 DLVKKIEPL
+98 DLVKQIEPL
-107 ISGDEETALFKS
+107 ISGDDETALFKS

-131 DGAIKAKAD
+131 DGAVKAKAD
-140 GNTELAEQILTQQ
+140 GNVELAEQILTQQ
-153 FTPAAKAYEERVH
+153 FNPTAKAYQERVKELV
-166 DLVNLQQKHI
+166 DLQHKRI
-176 SDSAAMIAGT
+176 AASAGLIAST
-186 ASRGKV
+186 AARGNV

-218 PLRRAVQAAEQ
+218 PLRQAVHAAEQ

-235 TVRIDSSASDET
+235 TVEIDTRATDET

-252 ALGNMN
+252 ALGHMN
-258 ASLAKIVDEVR
+258 TSLSKIVDEVR
-269 TGTQTISGA
+269 SGTQTISGA
-278 SGEIAAGSFDLS
+278 SSEIAAGSFDLS

-329 AASSVATQAGA
+329 AASSVATQAGQA
-340 SVDQV
+340 VDQV
-345 VATMGSINE
+345 VATMGSIND
-354 SSRKIVDIISVI
+354 SSRKIVDIIAVI

-415 KGLIGD
+415 KQLIGD
-421 SVDKVDTGTKLVDQT
+421 SVEKVDTGTRLVDHT
-436 GATMREVVDSIR
+436 GATMREVVDSIQ

-496 ASLQDQAKRLAQ
+496 AALQDQAQRLAQ

-515 DAAHTSP
+515 DPRHVTPAAP
-522 VVVSAPV
+522 VTPV
-529 KRPPPARPALSKPA
+529 KRPPARPALAKPVARAAAKPA
-543 PRAVA
+543 PVA
-548 KPAVVSA
+548 KPAA
-555 AVPAATPAEEPVSKS
+555 AKATGKPAAPAKV
-570 AEKPA
+570 
-575 TKPASKPT
+575 
-583 VKPTSKPVA
+583 
-592 TTKMNEAEW
+592 NEAEW